1 MQASTISAIKK
12 GQICRKST
20 FSHLLNIFSEN
31 IVIYYQL
38 VSSTLEI
45 QRSPRFTISQSQHS
59 KSYSMSSHT
68 SSNGLLSFISI
79 CKFGRFKKPFGTI
92 TNLPE
97 LYFRIR
103 RFILLIQTKKMISI
117 YLFIYL
123 FILFLLLTIYIAK
136 ILCNICT

>member
-59 KSYSMSSHT
+59 KSYSMSSHA

-97 LYFRIR
+97 LELYFRIR

-123 FILFLLLTIYIAK
+123 FFFY
-136 ILCNICT
+136 C